1 MGLRIKQ
8 ASLDDC
14 ALTLR
19 EVLRHH
25 KSTIK
30 PALERHMEY
39 IKFNDDTMYNL
50 RECGVVISV
59 SIRLLKL
66 FLVEEALE

>member
-1 MGLRIKQ
+1 MEQPTKE

-25 KSTIK
+25 TSAIK
-30 PALERHMEY
+30 DALDRVDCDHNPSAV
-39 IKFNDDTMYNL
+39 FLLN
-50 RECGVVISV
+50 ECGVEMMV
-59 SIRLLKL
+59 SARLLKL
-66 FLVEEALE
+66 FLVEEALT